1 MAHFEEVVLQ
11 LDLKKRLMT
20 RDNMLPFL
28 QVRLGIKFNIHKP
41 KDLKTGGSDRS
52 AFEMKMINILHNV

>member
-1 MAHFEEVVLQ
+1 M
-11 LDLKKRLMT
+11 DLKKRLMT

-28 QVRLGIKFNIHKP
+28 QVRLGIKFNIHRP